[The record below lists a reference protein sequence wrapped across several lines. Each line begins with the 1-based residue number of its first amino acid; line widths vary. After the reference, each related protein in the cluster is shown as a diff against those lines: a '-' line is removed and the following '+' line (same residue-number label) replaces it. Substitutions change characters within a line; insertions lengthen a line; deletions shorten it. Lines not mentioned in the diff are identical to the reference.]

1 MQIPSRQAVLSLVFA
16 TVACGNGVPAQERAP
31 EPEAGMPMGAWRRV
45 AHPLE
50 PGATRT
56 ILLIADG
63 AGIAHWTALLVAGD
77 SLTIAVFPS
86 VALVDPGNTTG
97 LRVESASTATAFAIG
112 ERTIYGGIGVNADLV
127 PRPTVLEVAEEHG
140 RATGL
145 VTTTFLLDATP
156 AAFAAHVP
164 NRRDWAEIARQML
177 DQDIEVLMGDGLE
190 WFDSLPIRE
199 WYQVV
204 TDAAGLEA
212 VDTDTVPRL
221 LGLFPI
227 DSVADPARRRPSLAD
242 MTRSALE
249 ILDRDR
255 DGFFLLVENEHTD
268 HRAHDNATLSVIQAE
283 MRDFDAAVRV
293 ALDYR
298 SHRPETMVVVTG
310 DHETGG
316 LAVVPGP
323 DERPLARYVTK
334 GHSVELVPLFAVGP
348 GAEDLTGILSNAAVG
363 RVLLARAAGD
373 AGSDRDLS
381 GAD

>member
-1 MQIPSRQAVLSLVFA
+1 MRIPSRQAILSLLIATFA
-16 TVACGNGVPAQERAP
+16 FGNGVPAQERAP
-31 EPEAGMPMGAWRRV
+31 EPEDGIPAAAWQSV
-45 AHPLE
+45 ARPLE

-63 AGIAHWTALLVAGD
+63 AGIAHWTALLVTGD
-77 SLTIAVFPS
+77 SLAVTAFPS

-97 LRVESASTATAFAIG
+97 LRVESASTATAYAIG
-112 ERTIYGGIGVNADLV
+112 ERTIYGGIGVNADLE

-164 NRRDWAEIARQML
+164 NRSDWAEIARQML
-177 DQDIEVLMGDGLE
+177 NQDIEVLMGDGLE

-199 WYQVV
+199 RYLVV
-204 TDAAGLEA
+204 TDVAGLEA

-227 DSVADPARRRPSLAD
+227 DSVADPARRRPSLAE

-249 ILDRDR
+249 ILDRDA

-268 HRAHDNATLSVIQAE
+268 HRAHDNAPLSVIQAE
-283 MRDFDAAVRV
+283 MRAFDEAIRV

-298 SHRPETMVVVTG
+298 SNRPETLVVVTG

-316 LAVVPGP
+316 LAIIPGP
-323 DERPLARYVTK
+323 DEGPLGRYVTK
-334 GHSVELVPLFAVGP
+334 SHSVELVPLFAVGP
-348 GAEDLTGILSNAAVG
+348 GAEGLTGILSNAAVG
-363 RVLLARAAGD
+363 RVLLSRAAGD
-373 AGSDRDLS
+373 AGSDRDPS